1 MWSSYQK
8 EIRGEND
15 KVYWSL
21 SAWKTHAGRLARS
34 KSQADNCIGSSIS
47 LSVPLHFSFLS
58 NIRYHNEVCSSCLDL
73 GTRIDW
79 IYHSTSGKPKSEMTE
94 EELRKLEEVEFN
106 TGPLSVLQQSVKNN
120 NQILISCRNN
130 HKMLARVKAFDRH
143 CNMVLENVKEV
154 CDSRKSVI
162 ACPERNDVS

>member
-1 MWSSYQK
+1 MTRSIDRYLHGRHMLVGW
-8 EIRGEND
+8 RG
-15 KVYWSL
+15 VSHRRTTASGALSL
-21 SAWKTHAGRLARS
+21 SAYHYTFP
-34 KSQADNCIGSSIS
+34 SSPT
-47 LSVPLHFSFLS
+47 L
-58 NIRYHNEVCSSCLDL
+58 RYHNEVCSSCLDL
-73 GTRIDW
+73 DTRIDW

-162 ACPERNDVS
+162 ACSERNDVS

>member
-1 MWSSYQK
+1 
-8 EIRGEND
+8 
-15 KVYWSL
+15 
-21 SAWKTHAGRLARS
+21 
-34 KSQADNCIGSSIS
+34 
-47 LSVPLHFSFLS
+47 
-58 NIRYHNEVCSSCLDL
+58 
-73 GTRIDW
+73 
-79 IYHSTSGKPKSEMTE
+79 MTE